1 MSLRPWYPTI
11 ILSATT
17 SVSTK
22 RSLLTDR
29 FFLRVLLD
37 DSLSLWAT
45 EDGWTGEDVLTGQGA
60 LLLMRSVDKESFPCL
75 YFRYIVSSNVPLPV

>member
-29 FFLRVLLD
+29 LFLREG
-37 DSLSLWAT
+37 SLSFWAA
-45 EDGWTGEDVLTGQGA
+45 EDDWTGEDALSGQGA
-60 LLLMRSVDKESFPCL
+60 LLLVRSVHKERP
-75 YFRYIVSSNVPLPV
+75 R

>member
-22 RSLLTDR
+22 RSLLTER
-29 FFLRVLLD
+29 LFLRVLLEG
-37 DSLSLWAT
+37 SLSFWAT
-45 EDGWTGEDVLTGQGA
+45 EDDWTGEDALTGLGA
-60 LLLMRSVDKESFPCL
+60 LLLLRSVHKERPH
-75 YFRYIVSSNVPLPV
+75 

>member
-22 RSLLTDR
+22 RSLLTER
-29 FFLRVLLD
+29 LFLWVLLEC
-37 DSLSLWAT
+37 SLSFWPT
-45 EDGWTGEDVLTGQGA
+45 EDDWTGEGVPTGQGA
-60 LLLMRSVDKESFPCL
+60 LFLMRSVNKET
-75 YFRYIVSSNVPLPV
+75 